1 MKMKVYLKRL
11 TVIGIA
17 LVMLSCEK
25 LLDANSDMMMKAEDH
40 YSSIGE
46 IYGAFI
52 GLNTSFREIAEKTI
66 ILSGLKGDLLEPT
79 QNAPEDYWRVFRYEA
94 GSGTSVNNA
103 REYYDVVINCND
115 FLKRVIAYNRAIP
128 GEIPENVYKGMVSQ
142 AISFKVW
149 CLMTAG
155 KLFGEAR
162 YYDLAV
168 TGDNEAGMQNLK
180 LEDLPDFLCSYMQG
194 GEDGISAFNALDWSV
209 LLGKNEANTW
219 PGRNISAETLYGE
232 LCLWG
237 GRYQEAADYFISVLS
252 PSKDLSLNLANF
264 WGGNWGKMFVNSTD
278 KTEMISLFTYN
289 ANNLQENKLL
299 DYFSNEYPHAYY
311 FAPTRHALTYF
322 ESEMQNE
329 NNSFKLGDA
338 RGEGVSYASSAGQL
352 TVKKYAQGT
361 PENEFASD
369 CYIPLYR
376 AGGVH
381 LMMAEAFC
389 FMGNY
394 EAALAILDG
403 GIRAKYYENGVWK
416 APFEKMFPAFAGNGT
431 GNGIR
436 GRMNLNPLEK
446 TEIFAGCLTSIDSL
460 TAVSGRI
467 ADEVARELAYEGQRW
482 FTLVRMAKH
491 LNNPDF
497 LAQRVALKFGEGSES
512 YRALLKDENNW
523 FIK

>member
-1 MKMKVYLKRL
+1 M
-11 TVIGIA
+11 A
-17 LVMLSCEK
+17 LLLLSCEK
-25 LLDANSDMMMKAEDH
+25 LLDANSDMMVKAEDH
-40 YSSIGE
+40 YTSIGE

-66 ILSGLKGDLLEPT
+66 VLSGLKGDLLEPT

-94 GSGTSVNNA
+94 NSGSTVSHA
-103 REYYDVVINCND
+103 KDYYDVVINCND
-115 FLKRVIAYNRAIP
+115 FLKRVIAYNHAIP
-128 GEIPENVYKGMVSQ
+128 GEIPENIYRGMVSQ
-142 AISFKVW
+142 AITFKVW
-149 CLMTAG
+149 CLMTTA

-168 TGDNEAGMQNLK
+168 TSDSEAGMQDLK

-194 GEDGISAFNALDWSV
+194 GEDGISAFNPLDWSV

-219 PGRNISAETLYGE
+219 PGRNLSANTLYGE

-237 GRYQEAADYFISVLS
+237 GRYQEAVDYFISVLS
-252 PSKDLSLNLANF
+252 PSKDLSLNLVKF
-264 WGGNWGKMFVNSTD
+264 WGGDWGKIFLNSTD
-278 KTEMISLFTYN
+278 QTEIISTLSYN

-311 FAPTRHALTYF
+311 FAPTRHALSYF
-322 ESEMQNE
+322 ESEMLNE
-329 NNSFKLGDA
+329 GNSFRLGDL
-338 RGEGVSYASSAGQL
+338 RGEGVTYMNSDGQL
-352 TVKKYAQGT
+352 IVKKYDLGT
-361 PENEFASD
+361 QENEFASD
-369 CYIPLYR
+369 RYIPIYR

-389 FMGNY
+389 FMGDY
-394 EAALAILDG
+394 EVALAVLDK
-403 GIRAKYYENGVWK
+403 GIREKYYNGSAWK
-416 APFEKMFPAFAGNGT
+416 PPFQKMFPAFAGSKNGV
-431 GNGIR
+431 R
-436 GRMNLNPLEK
+436 ARMNLNPLDERD
-446 TEIFAGCLTSIDSL
+446 IYAGCLTSTDTL